1 MTQNVTVRMTR
12 EGKFE
17 LADHAKLSELNPK
30 EMLLFAA
37 ADCAGRTIISLL
49 KDRRS
54 AVKNFEIEMQGTLNT
69 PTLVAESRYASF
81 DVVYNIECRTLKE
94 QIDISRAI
102 NLAHDKY
109 CGLMQM
115 LKLIAP
121 VAHQIAITAT
131 DEVTA

>member
-17 LADHAKLSELNPK
+17 LAGHAKLSELNPK
-30 EMLLFAA
+30 QMLLFAA
-37 ADCAGRTIISLL
+37 ADCAGRTVISLL
-49 KDRRS
+49 KEKRS
-54 AVKNFEIEMQGTLNT
+54 AVKNFEIEMHGTLNT

-102 NLAHDKY
+102 NLTHDKY
-109 CGLMQM
+109 CGMMQM